1 VQKGG
6 KNMGKGKKDSGDR
19 LYNNEFTYEDL
30 GSATQVKLDAKSQPD
45 ENVAAE
51 HLKTEQRKAV
61 QAEKAGKQ

>member
-1 VQKGG
+1 
-6 KNMGKGKKDSGDR
+6 MGKGKQDSGDR

-45 ENVAAE
+45 ENVAAK
-51 HLKTEQRKAV
+51 HLKTEQSKAR